1 MPMKWCPKCKALK
14 EKTNRI
20 FSIVAT
26 WDDDE
31 DDYRYTGKEEY
42 EAELIDKCLDCGEEL
57 KEMPCAGTTEDA
69 KAV

>member
-31 DDYRYTGKEEY
+31 DDYRYTEKEET

-57 KEMPCAGTTEDA
+57 EEMPCAGTAEDA
-69 KAV
+69 KVV

>member
-14 EKTNRI
+14 EKTNRV

-26 WDDDE
+26 WDDGE
-31 DDYRYTGKEEY
+31 DDYRHSKEDELS
-42 EAELIDKCLDCGEEL
+42 AELIDKCIECGEEL
-57 KEMPCAGTTEDA
+57 EEMPCAGTTEDA